1 MKSKIIDIVSV
12 GELLI
17 DMISID
23 FADKIDEV
31 ESFKRIVGGS
41 PANLAMNM
49 KRLGNTVRLASTV
62 GNDDMGNFL
71 MNYVKN
77 LDLDTSLMR
86 QTNVPTTLILVSRSK
101 NAPNF
106 EAYRGADAHI
116 TMSQL
121 NDEVL
126 SQTSIFHTTCFA
138 LSKKPAQTNILRG
151 AKRAVEF
158 GCQLSIDANYAAKI
172 WQNNA
177 EAQRIVAEYCSY
189 GAYVKVSEVD
199 WERLYGTPLTNPEAA
214 ANHFLNLG
222 AKNVCVTLGGDG
234 CFVADTEGGHFLAA
248 RKVEVKDTTGA
259 GDAFWSGFLTARLD
273 GHSVL
278 EAAKAARR
286 MAELKLGHFGPLPSN
301 VSKSMIYEDI
311 EMEMAYG
318 FSKVV
323 NSI

>member
-23 FADKIDEV
+23 FAEKIDEV
-31 ESFKRIVGGS
+31 DSFKRIVGGS

-49 KRLGNTVRLASTV
+49 KRLGNNVRLVSTV
-62 GNDDMGNFL
+62 GRDDMGNFL
-71 MNYVKN
+71 MEYVRK

-101 NAPNF
+101 NVSNF
-106 EAYRGADAHI
+106 EAYRGADTRI
-116 TMSQL
+116 SMSQL

-126 SQTSIFHTTCFA
+126 SQTAIFHTTCFA

-151 AKRAVEF
+151 AKRAVEL
-158 GCQLSIDANYAAKI
+158 GCQLSIDANYAQKI
-172 WQNNA
+172 WHNRA

-199 WERLYGTPLTNPEAA
+199 WERLYGAKLTDYEAA
-214 ANHFLNLG
+214 AEHFLNLG

-234 CFVADTEGGHFLAA
+234 CYVADTGGGGFLAA

-278 EAAKAARR
+278 NAAKAARR
-286 MAELKLGHFGPLPSN
+286 MAELKLGHFGPLPST
-301 VSKSMIYEDI
+301 VSKELVYADI
-311 EMEMAYG
+311 EMATA
-318 FSKVV
+318 
-323 NSI
+323 

>member
-1 MKSKIIDIVSV
+1 MKSKPIDIISV

-31 ESFKRIVGGS
+31 ETFKRIVGGS

-49 KRLGNTVRLASTV
+49 RRLGNNVRLVSTV
-62 GNDDMGNFL
+62 GRDDMGNFL
-71 MNYVKN
+71 MDFVKK

-101 NAPNF
+101 NVSNF
-106 EAYRGADAHI
+106 EAYRGADTHI
-116 TMSQL
+116 AMSQL
-121 NDEVL
+121 NDAVL
-126 SQTSIFHTTCFA
+126 SQTAIFHTTCFA

-151 AKRAVEF
+151 AKRAVEL
-158 GCQLSIDANYAAKI
+158 GCQLSIDVNYAPKI
-172 WQNNA
+172 WQNGV
-177 EAQRIVAEYCSY
+177 EAQRIVADYCGD

-199 WERLYGTPLTNPEAA
+199 WERLYGSKLTDPEAA
-214 ANHFLNLG
+214 ANHFLGLG

-278 EAAKAARR
+278 NAAKAARR
-286 MAELKLGHFGPLPSN
+286 MAELKLGHFGPLPSS
-301 VSKSMIYEDI
+301 VSKSTVYEDI
-311 EMEMAYG
+311 
-318 FSKVV
+318 V
-323 NSI
+323 

>member
-1 MKSKIIDIVSV
+1 MKSKPIDIVSV

-23 FADKIDEV
+23 FAEKIDEV

-49 KRLGNTVRLASTV
+49 KRLGNNVRLVSTV
-62 GNDDMGNFL
+62 GRDDMGNFL

-86 QTNVPTTLILVSRSK
+86 QINLPTTLILVSRSK
-101 NAPNF
+101 NVSNF
-106 EAYRGADAHI
+106 EAYRGADARI
-116 TMSQL
+116 SMNQL
-121 NDEVL
+121 NDAVL
-126 SQTSIFHTTCFA
+126 SQTTIFHTTCFA

-151 AKRAVEF
+151 AKRAVEL

-172 WQNNA
+172 WQNRE
-177 EAQRIVAEYCSY
+177 EAQRIVAKYCSY

-199 WERLYGTPLTNPEAA
+199 WERLYGTKLEDPAA
-214 ANHFLNLG
+214 AAQYFLNLG

-278 EAAKAARR
+278 DAAKAARR
-286 MAELKLGHFGPLPSN
+286 MAELKLGHFGPLPSS
-301 VSKSMIYEDI
+301 VSKTMVYEDI
-311 EMEMAYG
+311 EM
-318 FSKVV
+318 VLD
-323 NSI
+323 